1 MQKTFNIEGMHCA
14 GCVASVEKSLK
25 SIAGID
31 NAIVNLAL
39 KNVTVSMQDEVSI
52 SKLKS
57 VLDKTSYSLVEDST
71 EDLSLRQNRETLE
84 WKSRFIQT
92 SVLGIPLLIYSMIEM
107 FFIPGNP
114 HLISILFQFLLVTP
128 IMLISRLY
136 YIHGVKALIY
146 KSPNMYSL
154 VAIGT
159 GAAYIYSIITAVNLI
174 FELNIAGFE
183 KLYFE
188 SAGVILLFITMGR
201 WMEAKAK
208 GKTTEALASLLEGA
222 PKSGLVKRDGR
233 WQIINV
239 DEIIVGDQIKIKPGS
254 QIPIDGIVIEGESHI
269 DESAITGESSPV
281 RKEINDP
288 VTAATINTSGALV
301 IKAQKVGAE
310 TMYSRIIEMVK
321 EAQGTRAPIQA
332 QADKIASIFVPL
344 VMLLAVLGFISWL
357 AVGQSLVFAMNI
369 LISVLI
375 IACPCALGLAT
386 PTAMVVGTGIGARL
400 GIHFKSAETLERMS
414 RISTIVF
421 DKTGTLTTGKST
433 VTNIDPGHDKS
444 FFLSILYSLESQSE
458 HHIAQTIISYLS
470 SQNVKTLQVDA
481 FEAVSGFG
489 IHGIIEGKLTQTGS
503 LKYLEKEGIEIPEK
517 AMKCDEKYK
526 MQGNTV
532 VHTAYDSQW
541 LGLITVSDKI
551 RVETEQV
558 IYDLQKRNIETWMIT
573 GDHAKTAEIVGSTI
587 GIKNI
592 MSEILPEDKSKKV
605 NELRNKGKIV
615 AMVGDGINDAPA
627 LAIADVGISIS
638 TGTDVA
644 IETADLILMRP
655 DLTGVKKSLVLS
667 KAVVGKIQQNLF
679 WAFFYNIVGIPIA
692 LGLLYPFTGYLLNPI
707 IAGGAM
713 AFSSVSV
720 VSNTLMLKRKRF

>member
-532 VHTAYDSQW
+532 
-541 LGLITVSDKI
+541 
-551 RVETEQV
+551 
-558 IYDLQKRNIETWMIT
+558 

>member
-1 MQKTFNIEGMHCA
+1 
-14 GCVASVEKSLK
+14 
-25 SIAGID
+25 
-31 NAIVNLAL
+31 
-39 KNVTVSMQDEVSI
+39 
-52 SKLKS
+52 
-57 VLDKTSYSLVEDST
+57 
-71 EDLSLRQNRETLE
+71 
-84 WKSRFIQT
+84 
-92 SVLGIPLLIYSMIEM
+92 MIEM

-136 YIHGVKALIY
+136 YIHGIKALIY

-159 GAAYIYSIITAVNLI
+159 GAAYIYSIITSVNLI
-174 FELNIAGFE
+174 FDLNIAGFE

-222 PKSGLVKRDGR
+222 PKSGLVKRDGK

-254 QIPIDGIVIEGESHI
+254 QIPVDGIVVEGESHI

-281 RKEINDP
+281 RKGINDP

-301 IKAQKVGAE
+301 IKARKVGAE

-414 RISTIVF
+414 RVSTIVF

-433 VTNIDPGHDKS
+433 VTHVDAGHDKS
-444 FFLSILYSLESQSE
+444 FFFSILYSLESQSE
-458 HHIAQTIISYLS
+458 HHIGQTIVSYLS
-470 SQNVKTLQVDA
+470 THNVKTLHVDA

-489 IHGIIEGKLTQTGS
+489 IHGIIDGKLTQTGS

-558 IYDLQKRNIETWMIT
+558 IYDLQKRNFETWMIT

-605 NELRNKGKIV
+605 NELRNQGKIV

-679 WAFFYNIVGIPIA
+679 WAFFYNIVGIPSA
-692 LGLLYPFTGYLLNPI
+692 LGLLYPFTGYLLNPV
-707 IAGGAM
+707 IAGAAM

>member
-1 MQKTFNIEGMHCA
+1 MQKTFIIEGMHCA

-31 NAIVNLAL
+31 NAVVNLAL
-39 KNVTVSMQDEVSI
+39 KNVVVSMQDEVSF

-57 VLDKTSYSLVEDST
+57 GLDKTSYSLVENSS
-71 EDLSLRQNRETLE
+71 EDLSQRQNRETME
-84 WKSRFIQT
+84 WKLRFIQT

-107 FFIPGNP
+107 VFIPGNP
-114 HLISILFQFLLVTP
+114 HYISILFQFLLVTP

-136 YIHGVKALIY
+136 YIHGIKAIIY

-159 GAAYIYSIITAVNLI
+159 GAAYIYSIITAINLI
-174 FELNIAGFE
+174 FNLNIIGFE

-222 PKSGLVKRDGR
+222 PKSGLVKRDGK
-233 WQIINV
+233 WLTISV

-254 QIPIDGIVIEGESHI
+254 QIPVDGIVIEGESHI
-269 DESAITGESSPV
+269 DESAITGESLPV

-288 VTAATINTSGALV
+288 VTAATINTTGALV
-301 IKAQKVGAE
+301 IKARKVGKE

-332 QADKIASIFVPL
+332 QADKIASIFVPM
-344 VMLLAVLGFISWL
+344 VIIVAVLGFISWL

-414 RISTIVF
+414 RVSTIVF

-433 VTNIDPGHDKS
+433 LTNIKPGQDKS

-470 SQNVKTLQVDA
+470 THNVKTLPVDA

-489 IHGIIEGKLTQTGS
+489 VHGIIEGKLTQTGS
-503 LKYLEKEGIEIPEK
+503 LKYLEKEGIEIPEE

-526 MQGNTV
+526 LQGNTV
-532 VHTAYDSQW
+532 IHTAYDSEW

-558 IYDLQKRNIETWMIT
+558 IYDLKKRNIETWMIT
-573 GDHAKTAEIVGSTI
+573 GDHAKTAEIVGKTI
-587 GIKNI
+587 GINNI
-592 MSEILPEDKSKKV
+592 MSEILPEDKSQKV
-605 NELRNKGKIV
+605 KELREQGKIV

-655 DLTGVKKSLVLS
+655 DLTGVKKSLALS

-692 LGLLYPFTGYLLNPI
+692 LGLLYPFTGYLLNPV
-707 IAGGAM
+707 IAGAAM